1 MRTAAVLLSL
11 LFTLATS
18 AKQAGPID
26 AQAVDRIM
34 TRMVEAWQVPGAAVA
49 VVVDGKVV
57 HVKGYGTRALGG
69 SQPVDGD
76 TLFQIA
82 STSKAFTSTAVAML
96 VSDGKLS
103 FDDPVRQHLDYFR
116 IGDPCADAQVTI
128 RDLLTHRTGVARHDE
143 LWDNTPLTRSDVV
156 RAFGEVELARP
167 FRSGYGYQNITF
179 IAAGEVVSKTAGI
192 TWDEFVRTRIF
203 RPLGMTRTI
212 TSDADWS
219 VDSNTATGY
228 RWYDSPARIAPQPL
242 ISTRTIGAGGGIKS
256 SARDLAQWVRFH
268 LDDAQKLLDPA
279 SLAQT
284 KAPHTIISV
293 NEESNPETTLMAYAM
308 GWIVQDYRAEKL
320 VSHSGALNG
329 FRTNIALLP
338 EHDTGFVVLINA
350 GRSNAVVAARN
361 ALVDLALGSPTR
373 DWNAHLLALEAKAIE
388 KEAAQ
393 KAERESKRAK
403 NTRPT
408 LPLDAYA
415 GTYTS
420 RSHGPATIVVEND
433 RLALRWNRLDVPLT
447 HHHYDVFDAVSE
459 EDWLEEEL
467 VFNFSPSRELKSF
480 TLWGT
485 EFVKQK

>member
-1 MRTAAVLLSL
+1 MAGMRILVTLLTL
-11 LFTLATS
+11 LLPVTTW
-18 AKQAGPID
+18 AKPVD
-26 AQAVDRIM
+26 TKAVDRIM
-34 TRMVEAWQVPGAAVA
+34 TSMLEAWQVPGAAVA
-49 VVVDGKVV
+49 VVADGEVV
-57 HVKGYGTRALGG
+57 YVKGYGTRVLGAN
-69 SQPVDGD
+69 QPVDAD

-96 VSDGKLS
+96 VSEGKLS

-116 IGDPCADAQVTI
+116 IGDPCADSQVTI
-128 RDLLTHRTGVARHDE
+128 RDILTHRTGVARHDE

-192 TWDEFVRTRIF
+192 IWDEFVRTRIF

-219 VDSNTATGY
+219 VATNTATGY
-228 RWYDSPARIAPQPL
+228 RWYDATGRIAPQTL

-256 SARDLAQWVRFH
+256 SARDLAQWVRFQ
-268 LDDAQKLLDPA
+268 LDDEQKLIEPRV
-279 SLAQT
+279 LAET
-284 KAPHTIISV
+284 KTPHTIISV
-293 NEESNPETTLMAYAM
+293 NEETHPETNLMAYAM
-308 GWIVQDYRAEKL
+308 GWIVQDYRGEKL

-329 FRTNIALLP
+329 FRTNIAMLP
-338 EHDTGFVVLINA
+338 EHDTGFVVLINS
-350 GRSNAVVAARN
+350 GRSAAVTATRN
-361 ALVDLALGSPTR
+361 ALADLVLGSPSR
-373 DWNAHLLALEAKAIE
+373 DWNAHLLALDAKSTE

-393 KAERESKRAK
+393 KAEREAKRVK
-403 NTRPT
+403 NTQPT
-408 LPLDAYA
+408 LALDGYA
-415 GTYTS
+415 GTFIS
-420 RSHGPATIVVEND
+420 RAHGPATIGVENG
-433 RLALRWNRLDVPLT
+433 RLVLRWNKLNVPLT

-467 VFNFSPSRELKSF
+467 VFNFTPSRELESF

-485 EFVKQK
+485 EFVKKK